1 MNRQSLN
8 LFFLVAMIISAP
20 PSESQARGRNS
31 NNQVMEARALLR
43 SFYPA
48 LQGKHYY
55 LTLETAHPFEDDK
68 DPLAAFELYIGE
80 GRKDFV
86 LAVVGG
92 HFGEKPPSDY
102 HSGPVYPK
110 QFLKAS
116 FYYDKKGN
124 LVDFSSSGDAIGNG
138 VEFDRVYET
147 VQNHPKFGEDEIAAL
162 WKQSGAKYGPQNKDA
177 FLKDLPVQKLEQFL
191 GKITDIT
198 TQFGPR
204 KEDGSGPPWW
214 GMWIV
219 KAKTKRSGLVYEM
232 VFEPFNGDLISI
244 MTIPWPPKTLSS
256 Q

>member
-8 LFFLVAMIISAP
+8 LFFLVAMLVFVP
-20 PSESQARGRNS
+20 RSESQARGCNS
-31 NNQVMEARALLR
+31 NNRVMEARTLLK
-43 SFYPA
+43 SLYPA

-55 LTLETAHPFEDDK
+55 MTLETAHPLDEDDK
-68 DPLAAFELYIGE
+68 DPLTAFELYVGE
-80 GRKDFV
+80 GRKDF
-86 LAVVGG
+86 AVAYVG
-92 HFGEKPPSDY
+92 P
-102 HSGPVYPK
+102 GPVYPK

-116 FYYDKKGN
+116 FHYDKEGN
-124 LVDFSSSGDAIGNG
+124 LVNFLSSGDAIGNG
-138 VEFDRVYET
+138 VEFDHLYET
-147 VQNHPKFGEDEIAAL
+147 VQHHPKFGEDDVAAL
-162 WKQSGAKYGPQNKDA
+162 WRQSGAKYGPQNKDA
-177 FLKDLPVQKLEQFL
+177 FLKDLPVRKLEPFL
-191 GKITDIT
+191 GKLTEITA
-198 TQFGPR
+198 QFGPR